1 MVYNRQYK
9 RLRPKQFHWLR
20 GLLILFAILLIC
32 SVSLNAYTD
41 MKKAIIITSIGVL
54 SLIIIALVNAKTRN
68 YSYLIENFIRSNK
81 LLQVYYDKRGKER
94 VEYYPNVAYKVSND
108 LLYLKWRLDGS
119 LTAQKLRNIEQALA
133 DCLRTLCV
141 DVIEERGYITYVFEL
156 SMPKQDTIQSLHDL
170 LILEEG
176 KLSLSSMMI
185 DWKKCPHMLVVGLT
199 GSGKTM
205 LIQYVMYIL
214 RHQGV
219 RIVYCD
225 PKNDTEM
232 SAFCKQHD
240 IKYYSNINDIAK
252 VVRETEEEMRL
263 REKDLENMGLQ
274 EAEFNPVY
282 LFFDELIAYS
292 KIANKKTYE
301 EVSKRLSSIVVQGRQ
316 KRVYCGAIMQRPDT
330 DFIDG
335 ATRENFCI
343 RICMGQAS
351 ETTYKMIFGSDFA
364 HVKNYRSEKGSGL
377 IYRVGV
383 DKRVKELLVPYM
395 TDREQ

>member
-1 MVYNRQYK
+1 MEDKLHYIK
-9 RLRPKQFHWLR
+9 LKPAQFKWLK
-20 GLLILFAILLIC
+20 IILLSFIVMLMC
-32 SVSLNAYTD
+32 FTVLNRFVE
-41 MKKAIIITSIGVL
+41 MKKAIIIIIISIGVL
-54 SLIIIALVNAKTRN
+54 SLIMIANAKTRK

-81 LLQVYYDKRGKER
+81 LLQVSYNKRGKER
-94 VEYYPNVAYKVSND
+94 VEYYPDVSYKISDN
-108 LLYLKWRLDGS
+108 LYLKWRLDGS
-119 LTAQKLRNIEQALA
+119 LTAQKLRTIEQALA

-141 DVIEERGYITYVFEL
+141 DVIEERGYITYVFERT
-156 SMPKQDTIQSLHDL
+156 MPKQDTIQSLNDL
-170 LILEEG
+170 PILEEG
-176 KLSLSSMMI
+176 KITLSHLQI
-185 DWKKCPHMLVVGLT
+185 DWKKCSHMIVVGIT

-232 SAFCKQHD
+232 RAFCKQHD
-240 IKYYSNINDIAK
+240 IKYYSDINEIAK

-263 REKDLENMGLQ
+263 REKDLENMDIQ

-292 KIANKKTYE
+292 RIANKKTYE

-364 HVKNYRSEKGSGL
+364 HVKNYRNEKGTGL

-395 TDREQ
+395 TDKVK